1 MTRTTRLLLWLL
13 SMRSDVVLNIH
24 IQEDP
29 QPRSAVDYLE
39 DCYEL
44 NPAFFRD

>member
-24 IQEDP
+24 TQEDP

-44 NPAFFRD
+44 DPAFFRD